1 MKIDDSASSANKLPP
16 VTVPAG
22 KPATTGETV
31 PVKDAKADKVSLSGT
46 AKAATAGKEVPIDAA
61 KVERIRGEIA
71 RGEFR
76 IDADRIA
83 GDMIAGAR
91 ELIAQKR

>member
-1 MKIDDSASSANKLPP
+1 MKIDDSTNKLPP
-16 VTVPAG
+16 VLVPTG
-22 KPATTGETV
+22 KSATTEQAA
-31 PVKDAKADKVSLSGT
+31 PVKHAKADKVSLSGT
-46 AKAATAGKEVPIDAA
+46 AKATSTKEAPIDAA
-61 KVERIRGEIA
+61 KVERIRDEIT

>member
-1 MKIDDSASSANKLPP
+1 MKIDDSASSAHKLPP

-22 KPATTGETV
+22 KPASTSEAA
-31 PVKDAKADKVSLSGT
+31 PVKPAKADKVSLSGT
-46 AKAATAGKEVPIDAA
+46 AKAAAASKEAPIDAA
-61 KVERIRGEIA
+61 KVERVRDKIA

>member
-1 MKIDDSASSANKLPP
+1 MKIDDSTNKLPP

-22 KPATTGETV
+22 KPATTGPTA
-31 PVKDAKADKVSLSGT
+31 PVRPAKADKVSLSGT
-46 AKAATAGKEVPIDAA
+46 AKAASAKEAPIDVA
-61 KVERIRGEIA
+61 KVERIRDEIA

-83 GDMIAGAR
+83 GDMLAGAR
-91 ELIAQKR
+91 ELMAQKR